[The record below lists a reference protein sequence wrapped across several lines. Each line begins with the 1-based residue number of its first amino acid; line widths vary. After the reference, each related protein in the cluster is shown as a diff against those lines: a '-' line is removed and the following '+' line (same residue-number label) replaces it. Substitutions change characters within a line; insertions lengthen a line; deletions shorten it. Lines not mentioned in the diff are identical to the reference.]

1 MKKTLL
7 VAVVAL
13 FGVALEASA
22 AVITYTTSVRPT
34 TPAEVTGGAPEGN
47 VYQYFVTTDADI
59 LSVGSFKMDTT
70 SPVYQNAFGTNNDK
84 PSPALVAVFPA
95 LAADTYVDTPGNT
108 SILGVDLPGDGSP
121 NTGFGDLTDNG
132 AQTNF
137 QFAQLTVPNG
147 TTGRFFG
154 NVTIAGGF
162 TQAFDF
168 PLIPEPTSIVMAGFG
183 LVGMIAAARR
193 RNA

>member
-22 AVITYTTSVRPT
+22 AVITYSTSSRPT
-34 TPAEVTGGAPEGN
+34 TAAEIGGGAPEGT
-47 VYQYFVTTDADI
+47 VHSYFVTTDADI
-59 LSVGSFKMDTT
+59 LSVGSFKMDV
-70 SPVYQNAFGTNNDK
+70 SNPVYQNSFGTNNDK
-84 PSPALVAVFPA
+84 PNAALIPVFPA

-108 SILGVDLPGDGSP
+108 SILGTDLPGDGGP
-121 NTGFGDLTDNG
+121 NTGFGDLSDNG

-137 QFAQLTVPNG
+137 QFAQMTVPTG

-154 NVTIAGGF
+154 NVTIAGNF
-162 TQAFDF
+162 TQPFDF

-193 RNA
+193 RSA